1 MLAERL
7 LVNSYLLGYDVL
19 PNPKVPHRKN
29 STRKMC
35 GILGSVSLSTV
46 VLPELEGLRRMAATI
61 RHRGPDDDGFH
72 LDPRAVLGMRRLSI
86 IDVEGGHQP
95 LTNEDGTLWLVCNG
109 EIYNFREL
117 RSALIAKG
125 YRLKTG
131 SDCEVLLHL
140 YAEHGDSF
148 VAHLNGMYAFAL
160 WDAIRGRLLLGR
172 DRLGV
177 KPLYYTVNNGALL
190 FASEIK
196 AILEASGVST
206 SIDPVALEAYLSL
219 GYVPAPLTLL
229 EGIRKLPP
237 ASVMLVENGGFTI
250 RRYWRIPDSVD
261 PRRGEEEWASEI
273 RKCLER
279 SVHSQMVS
287 DVPIGA
293 FLSGG
298 IDSSAVVAFMAKH
311 STGPVKTYSI
321 GFDGGGAE
329 AYYNELPYAA
339 EVSRRFRTEHRE
351 ILVRPDVVRL
361 LPRLIWHLD
370 EPVADSAL
378 ITTFLVSE
386 FARRDVKVILS
397 GVGGDELFG
406 GYRRYLGAHYER
418 MYRRVPSWMRTR
430 VLQRIA
436 SRLPSDRHSPLLN
449 WSRLLRSFLETAERS
464 PDERYRGYVQ
474 VFPDATI
481 HELLGTRSSEGYD
494 ALAAAFRESSSSDP
508 LQRLL
513 SVDLQTQLPDDLLL
527 LTDKMTMASSLE
539 CRVPFLDHQLVEL
552 GAQIPARYRIR
563 GGELKY
569 ILKKALEGV
578 LPAEI
583 LNRKKRGFGAP
594 VGAWLKRELAPTLRE
609 LLSRQSIEARGLF
622 RWEAVHRVIDA
633 HDANRADHTD
643 HLSALMNLEIWC
655 RLFLDG
661 KNHED
666 VAETLMQ
673 GVERG
678 DSLRMSPLPVSA

>member
-1 MLAERL
+1 
-7 LVNSYLLGYDVL
+7 
-19 PNPKVPHRKN
+19 
-29 STRKMC
+29 MC
-35 GILGSVSLSTV
+35 GILGSVSLSPV
-46 VLPELEGLRRMAATI
+46 VLPDCEALRRMATTI
-61 RHRGPDDDGFH
+61 RHRGPDDEGFYVDG
-72 LDPRAVLGMRRLSI
+72 RVALGMRRLSI
-86 IDVEGGHQP
+86 IDVDGGHQP
-95 LTNEDGTLWLVCNG
+95 LSNEDGTLWLVCNG

-117 RSALIAKG
+117 RSELLAKG
-125 YRLKTG
+125 YRFKTG

-148 VAHLNGMYAFAL
+148 VHRLNGMYGFAL
-160 WDAIRGRLLLGR
+160 WDAARGRLLLVR

-177 KPLYYTVNNGALL
+177 KPLYYTVKNEALI

-196 AILEASGVST
+196 AMLETPGIST

-229 EGIRKLPP
+229 EEIRKLPP
-237 ASVMLVENGGFTI
+237 ASLMVVENGGFAVS
-250 RRYWRIPDSVD
+250 RYWRMPGTVDS
-261 PRRGEEEWASEI
+261 RRDEEEWASEI

-311 STGPVKTYSI
+311 TTAPVKTYSI
-321 GFDGGGAE
+321 GFEGGSAE

-339 EVSRRFRTEHRE
+339 EVSRRFRSEHRE

-370 EPVADSAL
+370 EPIADSAL

-418 MYRRVPSWMRTR
+418 LYRRVPSWMRTH
-430 VLQRIA
+430 VLKRIA
-436 SRLPSDRHSPLLN
+436 PRLPSGRHSRWLN
-449 WSRLLRSFLETAERS
+449 WSRLLRSFLETAER
-464 PDERYRGYVQ
+464 PFDERYRGYVE
-474 VFPDATI
+474 VFSDRSLR
-481 HELLGTRSSEGYD
+481 ELLLAPSPERYD
-494 ALAAAFRESSSSDP
+494 ALAVAFAESPSEDP

-539 CRVPFLDHQLVEL
+539 CRVPFLDHELVEL
-552 GAQIPARYRIR
+552 GAQIPASYRIR

-569 ILKKALEGV
+569 ILKKALKGL
-578 LPAEI
+578 LPDEI
-583 LNRKKRGFGAP
+583 LNREKRGFGAP
-594 VGAWLKRELAPTLRE
+594 VGAWMKRQLAPVMRQ
-609 LLSRQSIEARGLF
+609 LLSRPSVEARGLF
-622 RWEAVHRVIDA
+622 RWEAVHEVMDA

-661 KNHED
+661 ENHED
-666 VAETLMQ
+666 IAETLAY
-673 GVERG
+673 GVESGNSVRV
-678 DSLRMSPLPVSA
+678 SSLPVSA

>member
-1 MLAERL
+1 
-7 LVNSYLLGYDVL
+7 
-19 PNPKVPHRKN
+19 
-29 STRKMC
+29 MC
-35 GILGSVSLSTV
+35 GILGCASLSPV
-46 VLPELEGLRRMAATI
+46 VMPDGDALRRMAATI

-72 LDPRAVLGMRRLSI
+72 LDSRAVLGMRRLSI

-95 LTNEDGTLWLVCNG
+95 LSNVDGTLWLVCNG

-117 RSALIAKG
+117 RSWLVAKG
-125 YRLKTG
+125 YRFKTG

-140 YAEHGDSF
+140 YAEQGDSF
-148 VAHLNGMYAFAL
+148 ATHLNGMYGFAL
-160 WDAIRGRLLLGR
+160 WDSVRGRLLLGR

-177 KPLYYTVNNGALL
+177 KPLYYTVKNGALF

-196 AILEASGVST
+196 AILEATGVSRC
-206 SIDPVALEAYLSL
+206 IDPIGLEAYLSL
-219 GYVPAPLTLL
+219 GYVPAPLTLFD
-229 EGIRKLPP
+229 GIRKLPP
-237 ASVMLVENGGFTI
+237 ASLMVVENGGF
-250 RRYWRIPDSVD
+250 RVSQYWSLPDGVD
-261 PRRGEEEWASEI
+261 PLRNETEWANEI
-273 RKCLER
+273 RNCLER

-311 STGPVKTYSI
+311 SASPVKTYSI

-406 GYRRYLGAHYER
+406 GYRRYLGAHYSR
-418 MYRRVPSWMRTR
+418 LYRRVPSWIR
-430 VLQRIA
+430 VRLLQRIA
-436 SRLPSDRHSPLLN
+436 SRLPSDRHSRVLD
-449 WSRLLRSFLETAERS
+449 WSRLLRTFLETAERS
-464 PDERYRGYVQ
+464 PDEQYRGYVQ
-474 VFPDATI
+474 VFSSASI
-481 HELLGTRSSEGYD
+481 QELLVVRSTERYD
-494 ALAAAFRESSSSDP
+494 ALAAAFTGSSSSDA

-513 SVDLQTQLPDDLLL
+513 NVDLRTQLPDDLLL

-539 CRVPFLDHQLVEL
+539 CRVPFLDHELVEL
-552 GAQIPARYRIR
+552 GSQIPAHYRIR

-569 ILKKALEGV
+569 ILKKALESV

-594 VGAWLKRELAPTLRE
+594 VGAWLKGELAPTLRR
-609 LLSRQSIEARGLF
+609 LLSKQAVEARGLF
-622 RWEAVHRVIDA
+622 HWEVVQKVIED
-633 HDANRADHTD
+633 HDVNRADHTD

-655 RLFLDG
+655 RLFLDARS
-661 KNHED
+661 HEE
-666 VAETLMQ
+666 VAETLMH

-678 DSLRMSPLPVSA
+678 DSLRMSSLSVSA

>member
-1 MLAERL
+1 
-7 LVNSYLLGYDVL
+7 
-19 PNPKVPHRKN
+19 
-29 STRKMC
+29 MC
-35 GILGSVSLSTV
+35 GILGAVSLSTAT
-46 VLPELEGLRRMAATI
+46 LPDGAALRRMAATI
-61 RHRGPDDDGFH
+61 WHRGPDDDGFH
-72 LDPRAVLGMRRLSI
+72 LDPRAVVGMRRLSI

-95 LTNEDGTLWLVCNG
+95 LSNEAGAHWLVCNG

-117 RSALIAKG
+117 RAELAAKG
-125 YRLKTG
+125 YRFKTG
-131 SDCEVLLHL
+131 SDCEVILHL
-140 YAEHGDSF
+140 YAEYGDSF
-148 VAHLNGMYAFAL
+148 VDRLNGMYGFAL
-160 WDAIRGRLLLGR
+160 WDSVRGRLLLGR
-172 DRLGV
+172 DRLGI
-177 KPLYYTVNNGALL
+177 KPLYYTVRNGSLL

-196 AILEASGVST
+196 GILAAPGVSA
-206 SIDPVALEAYLSL
+206 SIDAVALAEYLSL
-219 GYVPAPLTLL
+219 GYVPSPMTLL

-237 ASVMLVENGGFTI
+237 ATLMVVENGGFEI
-250 RRYWRIPDSVD
+250 SRYWRLPDEVD
-261 PRRGEEEWASEI
+261 YRKDESEWARDI
-273 RKCLER
+273 RKSLER
-279 SVHSQMVS
+279 SVHAQMVS

-321 GFDGGGAE
+321 GFEGGGAE

-339 EVSRRFRTEHRE
+339 EVSRRFKTEHRE

-370 EPVADSAL
+370 EPVADSA
-378 ITTFLVSE
+378 IVTTFLVSE
-386 FARRDVKVILS
+386 FARQDVKVILS

-418 MYRRVPSWMRTR
+418 LYRRVPSWMRTH
-430 VLQRIA
+430 VLQRLA

-449 WSRLLRSFLETAERS
+449 WSRLLRSFLETADRS

-474 VFPDATI
+474 VFQDSSI
-481 HELLGTRSSEGYD
+481 EKLLVERCSERWD
-494 ALAAAFRESSSSDP
+494 ALGAAFEDDSSSDP

-513 SVDLQTQLPDDLLL
+513 SVDLRTQLPDDLLL

-539 CRVPFLDHQLVEL
+539 CRVPFLDHELVEL
-552 GAQIPARYRIR
+552 GARVPARHRIR
-563 GGELKY
+563 GVELKY
-569 ILKKALEGV
+569 ILKRALDGV

-594 VGAWLKRELAPTLRE
+594 VGAWLKRQLAPTLRE
-609 LLSRQSIEARGLF
+609 LLSRKSIEARGLL
-622 RWEAVHRVIDA
+622 RWEAVRQVMED

-655 RLFLDG
+655 RIFLDG
-661 KNHED
+661 KPHQD
-666 VAETLMQ
+666 VAETLLQ
-673 GVERG
+673 GVASGNPVRVP
-678 DSLRMSPLPVSA
+678 SIPVSA